1 MNCIR
6 DFGEHWGLRQT
17 RDVRKV
23 ELSYVLA
30 GGRPPEALIRNPL
43 MDLLAAVRAQ
53 GSISGAARAL
63 CCSYRHVWG
72 ELKRWEREL
81 GYGLIVW
88 DRGQPARLTE
98 FAAKLLWA
106 ERQAQARLAPQI
118 AALHADLERAFA
130 LAFDTEANVLV
141 VRASHDTALAL
152 LAEHCLP
159 ARLHLDIRF
168 SGSADALSELK
179 AGRCAIAGFHLPP
192 RTAASGLF
200 ARTYK
205 PLLHPDRH
213 ELLGFA
219 RRVQGLAV
227 SRGNPFELAT
237 IADVAARRAR
247 FVNRPHGTG
256 TRLLLDALCEQHGV
270 APSAL
275 IGYVHEEP
283 SHAAVAQA
291 VAAGAAD
298 TGLCIEAA
306 ARSRDLDF
314 VPLLWEDYFLVC
326 DRSMLEQPA
335 LLALRAVLRSESWL
349 KRLATLAGYAPAR
362 SGELLPLRSVL
373 PWWGERAGKPG
384 RGGRKAGR

>member
-1 MNCIR
+1 M
-6 DFGEHWGLRQT
+6 
-17 RDVRKV
+17 RKV
-23 ELSYVLA
+23 ELSYALSR
-30 GGRPPEALIRNPL
+30 GRAPEALIRNPL
-43 MDLLAAVRAQ
+43 MDLLAAVRRQ

-63 CCSYRHVWG
+63 GQSYRHVWG

-81 GYGLIVW
+81 GQPLIVW
-88 DRGQPARLTE
+88 DRGQPARLTD

-130 LAFDTEANVLV
+130 LAFDTEAKVLV
-141 VRASHDTALAL
+141 IRASHDTALAL
-152 LAEHCLP
+152 LGEHCAP

-168 SGSADALSELK
+168 SGSADALMELK

-192 RTAASGLF
+192 RTAAGSLF

-227 SRGNPFELAT
+227 ARGNPLELGT
-237 IADVAARRAR
+237 ITDVAARRAR

-256 TRLLLDALCEQHGV
+256 TRLLLDAMCEQHGV
-270 APSAL
+270 SPSAL
-275 IGYVHEEP
+275 AGYAHEEP

-298 TGLCIEAA
+298 AGLCIEAA

-326 DRSMLEQPA
+326 ERS
-335 LLALRAVLRSESWL
+335 LLALPAVLALQAVLRSESWL

-362 SGELLPLRSVL
+362 SGETLPLRSVL
-373 PWWGERAGKPG
+373 PWWGESTAKSG

>member
-1 MNCIR
+1 M
-6 DFGEHWGLRQT
+6 GQT
-17 RDVRKV
+17 HVVHKV

-30 GGRPPEALIRNPL
+30 SGRAPEALIRNPL

-63 CCSYRHVWG
+63 GQSYRHVWG
-72 ELKRWEREL
+72 ELKRWEQEL
-81 GYGLIVW
+81 GHRLIVW

-98 FAAKLLWA
+98 FADKLLWA

-118 AALHADLERAFA
+118 AALHSDLERAFA
-130 LAFDTEANVLV
+130 MAFDTSASVLV
-141 VRASHDTALAL
+141 LRASHDSALAL
-152 LAEHCLP
+152 LGEHTMP

-168 SGSADALSELK
+168 TGSADALHELN

-192 RTAASGLF
+192 RTMSDSLI

-205 PLLHPDRH
+205 PLLHPERH
-213 ELLGFA
+213 QLIGFA

-227 SRGNPFELAT
+227 ARGNPFDLKT
-237 IADVAARRAR
+237 IADVAARSAR
-247 FVNRPHGTG
+247 FVNRPTGTG
-256 TRLLLDALCEQHGV
+256 TRLLLEALCEQHGV

-275 IGYVHEEP
+275 VGYENEEP

-291 VAAGAAD
+291 VAAGQAD

-314 VPLLWEDYFLVC
+314 VPLLWEEYFLVC
-326 DRSMLEQPA
+326 DKATLTQPA
-335 LLALRAVLRSESWL
+335 IRTLQAVLRSEAWL
-349 KRLATLAGYAPAR
+349 RRISTLVGYAPAR
-362 SGELLPLRSVL
+362 SGEALALRDVL
-373 PWWGERAGKPG
+373 PWWGERAD
-384 RGGRKAGR
+384 RGPYRGLRRAGR